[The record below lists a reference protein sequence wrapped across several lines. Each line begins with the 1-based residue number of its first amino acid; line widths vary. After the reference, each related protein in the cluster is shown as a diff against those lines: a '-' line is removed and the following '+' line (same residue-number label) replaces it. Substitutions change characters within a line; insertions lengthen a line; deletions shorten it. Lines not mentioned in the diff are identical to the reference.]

1 MIKAFD
7 GLDIQQEIDSAV
19 QALSDIEEK
28 ISDAM
33 SNSQFILSSMM
44 SKKERL
50 TECQM
55 LISRY
60 AALKTQYSADIKR
73 LSFIVDGE
81 TVMQHVSHDATCP
94 FCNGTMPTQKTDLM
108 SCCPLELSKIVAQ
121 YTTC

>member
-1 MIKAFD
+1 AERKQSILDMIGAFD
-7 GLDIQQEIDSAV
+7 GLDVQKEIDNAV

-28 ISDAM
+28 ISAAM
-33 SNSQFILSSMM
+33 SNSQSLLNNMLA
-44 SKKERL
+44 KKERL

-81 TVMQHVSHDATCP
+81 TVMKHVSHDSNCP
-94 FCNGTMPTQKTDLM
+94 FCNGKIPTQNTK
-108 SCCPLELSKIVAQ
+108 SYIEA
-121 YTTC
+121 